1 MYSNI
6 SYINTLIK
14 KYNNPKFE
22 YKKYFTISNM
32 EVKKLNKDDDEDADD
47 EEETKIYRENNHIYF
62 YSEIDRNTVS
72 KLNILLREAEEY
84 CVITSLK
91 LHIDLVP
98 IYLHIYSNGGY
109 IHAAFSTI
117 DVINSSKVPVYSI
130 IEGATASAGTLI
142 SIVCKKRYIRP
153 TAYMLIHQLSSEI
166 WGKMDAIIDEYKNL
180 TQLMKKITNIY
191 TKYSSLTTNKLNK
204 LLKHDLW
211 LDAKKSIKY
220 GLVDELYI

>member
-1 MYSNI
+1 ME
-6 SYINTLIK
+6 TK
-14 KYNNPKFE
+14 KNNKAGDN
-22 YKKYFTISNM
+22 S
-32 EVKKLNKDDDEDADD
+32 DDEDD

-62 YSEIDRNTVS
+62 YSEIERNTIS
-72 KLNILLREAEEY
+72 KLNILLRQAEEY

-91 LHIDLVP
+91 LRIDIIP

-117 DVINSSKVPVYSI
+117 DVIISSKVPVYSI

-153 TAYMLIHQLSSEI
+153 NAYMLIHQLSSEI

-180 TQLMKKITNIY
+180 TQLMEKITNIY
-191 TKYSSLTTNKLNK
+191 TEYSTLTPKKLNK

-220 GLVDELYI
+220 GLADEIFI

>member
-1 MYSNI
+1 ME
-6 SYINTLIK
+6 TK
-14 KYNNPKFE
+14 
-22 YKKYFTISNM
+22 ISN
-32 EVKKLNKDDDEDADD
+32 KDNDDNNNDNNND
-47 EEETKIYRENNHIYF
+47 EEDEIKIYRENNHIYF
-62 YSEIDRNTVS
+62 YSEIDRNNIS

-91 LHIDLVP
+91 LRIDLVP

-153 TAYMLIHQLSSEI
+153 NGYMLIHQLSSEI

-180 TQLMKKITNIY
+180 SQLMKRITDIY
-191 TKYSSLTTNKLNK
+191 IEHSLLTTNKLHK

-211 LDAKKSIKY
+211 LDAKKCIQY
-220 GLVDELYI
+220 GLADELYL